1 MINDHYLA
9 IETSCDE
16 TCCAILDNKG
26 NVLSNTVFSQADIH
40 SEFGG
45 VLPDVASKNHTEK
58 ITYVIDKSLKES
70 GLALEEIKKV
80 FVTNGPGL
88 INCLMIGVTAAKTI
102 SLVNNIPIYPINHI
116 EGHIASCFI
125 ESKITFPALCL
136 VVSGGHTSLYILKNE
151 INFQLIGNTIDDAAG
166 EAFDKGAKILGL
178 GYPGGVK
185 IDQISRKGNS
195 NFHKFPIANLGK
207 DSLNFSFSGLKTSL
221 KYFIEKNKDWIENKE
236 SIAASYQEAI
246 VDSLIE
252 KIFLANKIHKT
263 SSILICG
270 GVACNSRLRDKVI
283 KKFSN
288 NSKIVIPSLKYCT
301 DNAAMI
307 AMRGIQLKNSDNYEK
322 GFGVFSSIKKL
333 V

>member
-16 TCCAILDNKG
+16 TCCAILDHKG
-26 NVLSNTVFSQADIH
+26 NVLSNTVFSQAEIH

-58 ITYVIDKSLKES
+58 ITYVIEKSLKES

-125 ESKITFPALCL
+125 ESRITFPALCL

-185 IDQISRKGNS
+185 IDQISKKGNS

-283 KKFSN
+283 EKFSN

>member
-1 MINDHYLA
+1 MVKEHYLA

-16 TCCAILDNKG
+16 TCCAIINQAG
-26 NVLSNTVFSQADIH
+26 RVLSNTVFSQEAIH

-45 VLPDVASKNHTEK
+45 VLPDIASKNHTEK
-58 ITYVIDKSLKES
+58 ITYVIDKSLKDS
-70 GLALEEIKKV
+70 GLTLTDIKKV

-88 INCLMIGVTAAKTI
+88 VNCLMIGVTAAKTI
-102 SLVNNIPIYPINHI
+102 SLINNIPIYPINHI
-116 EGHIASCFI
+116 EGHIASCFL
-125 ESKITFPALCL
+125 ESKIAFPALCL
-136 VVSGGHTSLYILKNE
+136 VVSGGHTSLYILKNQ
-151 INFQLIGNTIDDAAG
+151 INFELIGNTIDDAAG

-185 IDQISRKGNS
+185 IDQISKNGNS

-221 KYFIEKNKDWIENKE
+221 KYFVEKNNNWIKNKE

-270 GVACNSRLRDKVI
+270 GVACNSRLRNKVT
-283 KKFSN
+283 KKFAN
-288 NSKIVIPSLKYCT
+288 NSKIIIPSLEYCT

-307 AMRGIQLKNSDNYEK
+307 AMRGLQLKNSNSYEK

>member
-16 TCCAILDNKG
+16 TCCAILDHKG
-26 NVLSNTVFSQADIH
+26 NVLSNTVFSQAEIH

-58 ITYVIDKSLKES
+58 ITYVIEKSLKES

-136 VVSGGHTSLYILKNE
+136 VVSGGHTSLYL
-151 INFQLIGNTIDDAAG
+151 
-166 EAFDKGAKILGL
+166 
-178 GYPGGVK
+178 
-185 IDQISRKGNS
+185 
-195 NFHKFPIANLGK
+195 
-207 DSLNFSFSGLKTSL
+207 
-221 KYFIEKNKDWIENKE
+221 
-236 SIAASYQEAI
+236 
-246 VDSLIE
+246 SLIH
-252 KIFLANKIHKT
+252 I
-263 SSILICG
+263 
-270 GVACNSRLRDKVI
+270 
-283 KKFSN
+283 
-288 NSKIVIPSLKYCT
+288 
-301 DNAAMI
+301 
-307 AMRGIQLKNSDNYEK
+307 
-322 GFGVFSSIKKL
+322 
-333 V
+333 

>member
-195 NFHKFPIANLGK
+195 NFHKFPVANLGK